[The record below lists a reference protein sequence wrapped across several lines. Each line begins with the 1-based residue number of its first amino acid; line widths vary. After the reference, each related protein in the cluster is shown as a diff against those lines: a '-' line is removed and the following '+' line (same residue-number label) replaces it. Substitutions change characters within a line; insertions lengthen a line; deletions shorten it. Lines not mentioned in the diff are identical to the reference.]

1 MAKLVNAGHVEAIM
15 SIYEKLLSL
24 PEWEHKEWDKQRTKL
39 KNAVSHMD
47 KHAIKLNCT
56 VKELELSVEPVQNI
70 VSLFDDYLEDDTRRG
85 VTSREVFLDKL
96 ADEANDLHVI
106 HVNNIPRDE
115 F

>member
-1 MAKLVNAGHVEAIM
+1 MAKLVNAGHVNAIID
-15 SIYEKLLSL
+15 IYEKLLSL
-24 PEWEHKEWDKQRTKL
+24 PEWEYKEWGKLREKL
-39 KNAVSHMD
+39 KNSVAHMD
-47 KHAIKLNCT
+47 KHALNLNCT
-56 VKELELSVEPVQNI
+56 FKELELSVEPVQNI
-70 VSLFDDYLEDDTRRG
+70 VSLFDDWLEDDTSRG